1 MVSLLPWRADWENN
15 DRWQPTGNPSVK
27 AIVPPKI
34 EEYCLRHTSA
44 RDKLLRELEK
54 YTQRHCADSQ
64 MLIGPH
70 EGALLAMLVRL
81 SGARRVLEIGTF
93 TGYSAL
99 CMAEVLSADGE
110 LITCEIRPEHADIAR
125 SFFDRSPQGHKIKIR
140 LGPALETLAGLPA
153 SASFDFVFIDADK
166 ENYVNYYEA
175 VLPRLRSGGVIAAD
189 NVLWSGRVLAPKK
202 KTDRAVVAF
211 NKYVRRDPRVECVM
225 LPVRDGVSL
234 IRKR

>member
-1 MVSLLPWRADWENN
+1 M
-15 DRWQPTGNPSVK
+15 K
-27 AIVPPKI
+27 AIIPRKI
-34 EEYCLRHTSA
+34 EEYCLRHTTA

-54 YTQRHCADSQ
+54 YTNRHCADAQ

-81 SGARRVLEIGTF
+81 TGARRVLEIGTF

-99 CMAEVLSADGE
+99 CMAEALPKNGQ
-110 LITCEIRPEHADIAR
+110 LITCEIKPQHAEIAR
-125 SFFDRSPQGHKIKIR
+125 SFFDRSPHGRKIKLQ
-140 LGPALETLAGLPA
+140 LGPALETLAGLPV
-153 SASFDFVFIDADK
+153 SASFDFVFLDADK
-166 ENYVNYYEA
+166 ENYVNYYEV
-175 VLPRLRSGGVIAAD
+175 VLPRLRPGGLIVAD

-202 KTDRAVVAF
+202 KTDHAVVAF
-211 NKYVRRDPRVECVM
+211 NKHVHHDERVECVM

>member
-1 MVSLLPWRADWENN
+1 MK
-15 DRWQPTGNPSVK
+15 T
-27 AIVPPKI
+27 IVPQKI
-34 EEYCLRHTSA
+34 EEYCLRHTTA
-44 RDKLLRELEK
+44 RDRLLRELEK
-54 YTQRHCADSQ
+54 YTNRYCADAQ

-81 SGARRVLEIGTF
+81 SGARRILEIGCF

-99 CMAEVLSADGE
+99 CMAEALPAKGK
-110 LITCEIRPEHADIAR
+110 LTTCEIKPEHAEIAH
-125 SFFDRSPQGHKIKIR
+125 SFFDRSAHGHKIKLH
-140 LGPALETLAGLPA
+140 LGPALETLAVMPV
-153 SASFDFVFIDADK
+153 SASFDLVFLDADK

-175 VLPRLRSGGVIAAD
+175 VLPRLRPGGLIVAD

-211 NKYVRRDPRVECVM
+211 NKHVRHDPRVECVM

>member
-1 MVSLLPWRADWENN
+1 M
-15 DRWQPTGNPSVK
+15 K
-27 AIVPPKI
+27 AIVPSKI
-34 EEYCLRHTSA
+34 EDYCLRHTST
-44 RDKLLRELEK
+44 RDKLLREIEK
-54 YTQRHCADSQ
+54 YTRRHCADAQ

-81 SGARRVLEIGTF
+81 TGARRVLEIGTF

-99 CMAEVLSADGE
+99 CMAEALPDNGE
-110 LITCEIRPEHADIAR
+110 LLTCEIKPEHADIAR
-125 SFFDRSPQGHKIKIR
+125 SFFDRSPHGRKIELR
-140 LGPALETLAGLPA
+140 LGPALETLARLPA
-153 SASFDFVFIDADK
+153 SVNFDFVFIDADK

-175 VLPRLRSGGVIAAD
+175 VLPRLRSGGLIVAD

-202 KTDRAVVAF
+202 QTDRAVVAF
-211 NKYVRRDPRVECVM
+211 NKHVRRDPRVECVM

>member
-1 MVSLLPWRADWENN
+1 M
-15 DRWQPTGNPSVK
+15 K
-27 AIVPPKI
+27 AIIPRKI
-34 EEYCLRHTSA
+34 EGYCLRHTTA
-44 RDKLLRELEK
+44 RNKLLRELEK
-54 YTQRHCADSQ
+54 YTQRNCADAQ

-70 EGALLAMLVRL
+70 EGALLAMLVHL
-81 SGARRVLEIGTF
+81 TSARRILEIGCF

-99 CMAEVLSADGE
+99 CMAEALPRNGR
-110 LITCEIRPEHADIAR
+110 LTTCEIKPQHAEIAQ
-125 SFFDRSPQGHKIKIR
+125 SFFTRSSHGHKIKIH
-140 LGPALETLAGLPA
+140 LGPALETLADLPA
-153 SASFDFVFIDADK
+153 STRFDFVFLDADK

-175 VLPRLRSGGVIAAD
+175 VLPRLRSGGLIVAD

-211 NKYVRRDPRVECVM
+211 NKHVCRDPRVECVM

>member
-1 MVSLLPWRADWENN
+1 M
-15 DRWQPTGNPSVK
+15 K
-27 AIVPPKI
+27 AIIPRKI

-54 YTQRHCADSQ
+54 YTNRHCADAQ

-81 SGARRVLEIGTF
+81 SGTRRILEIGCF

-99 CMAEVLSADGE
+99 CMAEALPRNGR
-110 LITCEIRPEHADIAR
+110 LTTCEIKPEHAEIAQSFFAR
-125 SFFDRSPQGHKIKIR
+125 SPHGPKIKIH
-140 LGPALETLAGLPA
+140 LGPALETIAGLPA
-153 SASFDFVFIDADK
+153 SARFDFVFLDADK
-166 ENYVNYYEA
+166 ENYVNYYGA
-175 VLPRLRSGGVIAAD
+175 VLPRLRRGGLIVAD

-211 NKYVRRDPRVECVM
+211 NKHVRRDPRVECVM
-225 LPVRDGVSL
+225 LPVRDGMSL

>member
-1 MVSLLPWRADWENN
+1 
-15 DRWQPTGNPSVK
+15 VK
-27 AIVPPKI
+27 AIIPRKI

-54 YTQRHCADSQ
+54 YTQRTCADAQ

-81 SGARRVLEIGTF
+81 IGARRILEIGTF

-99 CMAEVLSADGE
+99 CMAEALPSNGR
-110 LITCEIRPEHADIAR
+110 LTTFEIKPEHAEIAQ
-125 SFFDRSPQGHKIKIR
+125 SFFDRSPHGHKIKIH
-140 LGPALETLAGLPA
+140 LGPALETLAGLPV
-153 SASFDFVFIDADK
+153 SAGFDFVFLDADK
-166 ENYVNYYEA
+166 ENYMNYYEA
-175 VLPRLRSGGVIAAD
+175 VLPRLRPGGVIAAD
-189 NVLWSGRVLAPKK
+189 NVLWSGRVLAPKS

-211 NKYVRRDPRVECVM
+211 NKHVHRDPRVECVM

>member
-1 MVSLLPWRADWENN
+1 M
-15 DRWQPTGNPSVK
+15 K
-27 AIVPPKI
+27 AIIPRKI

-54 YTQRHCADSQ
+54 YTNRHCADAQ

-81 SGARRVLEIGTF
+81 SGARHILEIGCF

-99 CMAEVLSADGE
+99 CMAEALPRNGR
-110 LITCEIRPEHADIAR
+110 LTTCEIKPEHADIAR
-125 SFFDRSPQGHKIKIR
+125 SFFARSPHGHKIKIR

-153 SASFDFVFIDADK
+153 SARFDFVFLDADK

-175 VLPRLRSGGVIAAD
+175 VLPRLRPGGMIVAD
-189 NVLWSGRVLAPKK
+189 NVLWSGRVIVPKK
-202 KTDRAVVAF
+202 KTDRAVVRF
-211 NKYVRRDPRVECVM
+211 NKHVRRDPRVECVM

>member
-1 MVSLLPWRADWENN
+1 M
-15 DRWQPTGNPSVK
+15 K
-27 AIVPPKI
+27 AIIHRKI
-34 EEYCLRHTSA
+34 EEYCLRHSTA
-44 RDKLLRELEK
+44 RDKLLQELER
-54 YTQRHCADSQ
+54 YTHKHCELPQ

-81 SGARRVLEIGTF
+81 SGARRILEIGTF

-99 CMAEVLSADGE
+99 CMAEALPRNGR
-110 LITCEIRPEHADIAR
+110 LITCEIKPAHAEIAQ
-125 SFFDRSPQGHKIKIR
+125 SFFDRSPHGRKIKLR
-140 LGPALETLAGLPA
+140 LSPALETLANLPA
-153 SASFDFVFIDADK
+153 STNFDFVFLDADK

-175 VLPRLRSGGVIAAD
+175 VLPRLRPGGLIVAD

-202 KTDRAVVAF
+202 KTDRAVVHF
-211 NKYVRRDPRVECVM
+211 NRHVRRDQRVECVM

>member
-1 MVSLLPWRADWENN
+1 MK
-15 DRWQPTGNPSVK
+15 T
-27 AIVPPKI
+27 IVPQKI
-34 EEYCLRHTSA
+34 EGYYLRHTTA

-54 YTQRHCADSQ
+54 YTNRHCADAQ

-81 SGARRVLEIGTF
+81 TGARRILEIGCF

-99 CMAEVLSADGE
+99 CMAEALPAKGK
-110 LITCEIRPEHADIAR
+110 LTTCEIKPEHADIAR
-125 SFFDRSPQGHKIKIR
+125 SFFARSPHGHKIKIH
-140 LGPALETLAGLPA
+140 LGPALETLAGLPV
-153 SASFDFVFIDADK
+153 STRFDFVFLDADK

-175 VLPRLRSGGVIAAD
+175 VLPHLRPGGLIVAD
-189 NVLWSGRVLAPKK
+189 NVLWSGRVLAPKN
-202 KTDRAVVAF
+202 KTDRAVAAF
-211 NKYVRRDPRVECVM
+211 NKHVRRDPRVECVM

>member
-1 MVSLLPWRADWENN
+1 M
-15 DRWQPTGNPSVK
+15 K
-27 AIVPPKI
+27 AIIPRKI

-44 RDKLLRELEK
+44 RDKLLCELEK
-54 YTQRHCADSQ
+54 YTNRHCADAQ

-70 EGALLAMLVRL
+70 EGALLTMLVRL
-81 SGARRVLEIGTF
+81 SGARRILEIGCF

-99 CMAEVLSADGE
+99 CMAEALPRNGR
-110 LITCEIRPEHADIAR
+110 LTTCEIKPEHADIAR
-125 SFFDRSPQGHKIKIR
+125 SFFARSPHGHKIKIR

-153 SASFDFVFIDADK
+153 STRFDFVFLDADK

-175 VLPRLRSGGVIAAD
+175 VLPRLRRGGLIVAD
-189 NVLWSGRVLAPKK
+189 NVLWSGHVLAPKK
-202 KTDRAVVAF
+202 KTDRAVVRF
-211 NKYVRRDPRVECVM
+211 NKHVRRDPRVECVM

>member
-1 MVSLLPWRADWENN
+1 
-15 DRWQPTGNPSVK
+15 
-27 AIVPPKI
+27 
-34 EEYCLRHTSA
+34 
-44 RDKLLRELEK
+44 
-54 YTQRHCADSQ
+54 

-99 CMAEVLSADGE
+99 CMAEALPKNGR
-110 LITCEIRPEHADIAR
+110 LITCELRAERAEIAQ
-125 SFFDRSPQGHKIKIR
+125 SFFKRSPHGRKIKLR
-140 LGPALETLAGLPA
+140 LGPALETLAGLPG
-153 SASFDFVFIDADK
+153 SATFDFVFLDADK

-175 VLPRLRSGGVIAAD
+175 VLPRLRSSGLIVAD

-202 KTDRAVVAF
+202 KSDRAVVAF
-211 NKYVRRDPRVECVM
+211 NKHVRRDPRVECVM